1 MRKFKTIFLILFLIT
16 VSILFS
22 PLHTNHAEGFSPW
35 PVDGITGKNA
45 PDFTLKDISGKDIRL
60 SSFKGS
66 PVLLN
71 FWATWCPYCRKERA
85 ELDSLYKEF
94 RDSGLIII
102 SVATDK
108 SVQTVKRFIEKSP
121 ADYIVLTDKDGET
134 ASTYNVSG
142 LPTSFLIDRDGKIR
156 NKFVGFREWTGS
168 GSKKLINDIVKK

>member
-22 PLHTNHAEGFSPW
+22 LLHANHAEGFSPW
-35 PVDGITGKNA
+35 PVDGKIGKNA
-45 PDFTLKDISGKDIRL
+45 PDITLKDISGKDIHL

-85 ELDSLYKEF
+85 ELNSLYKEF
-94 RDSGLIII
+94 RDRGLIII
-102 SVATDK
+102 SVSTDK

-121 ADYIVLTDKDGET
+121 ADYIVLNDKDGKA

-142 LPTSFLIDRDGKIR
+142 LPTSFLIDRDGIIKI
-156 NKFVGFREWTGS
+156 KFVGFREWTGS
-168 GSKKLINDIVKK
+168 GSKKLINALVEK